1 MFLFTGNPYPLT
13 IHITTKTLPDTEQ
26 VRQEAENNVF
36 TLLASETAVKALSQ
50 SLSEELEETITLNNV
65 RMGSIMVD
73 MVLGDLS
80 KLAYIKKLSDKYVL
94 SNIIDSILMT
104 PEFIESCQAED
115 VGLEAVIDE
124 ESYNQIK
131 SKCGKMK
138 Y

>member
-1 MFLFTGNPYPLT
+1 MT
-13 IHITTKTLPDTEQ
+13 IRITTKTLPDTEQ

-50 SLSEELEETITLNNV
+50 SLSEELQATITLNNV

-131 SKCGKMK
+131 SKYGKMK
-138 Y
+138 

>member
-1 MFLFTGNPYPLT
+1 MT
-13 IHITTKTLPDTEQ
+13 IRITTKTLPDTEQ

-36 TLLASETAVKALSQ
+36 TLLESETAVKALSQ
-50 SLSEELEETITLNNV
+50 SLSEELEATITLNNV

-80 KLAYIKKLSDKYVL
+80 KLDYIKKLSDKYVL

-104 PEFIESCQAED
+104 PEFIESCEAED

-131 SKCGKMK
+131 SKYGKMK
-138 Y
+138 

>member
-1 MFLFTGNPYPLT
+1 MT
-13 IHITTKTLPDTEQ
+13 IRITTKTLPDTEQ
-26 VRQEAENNVF
+26 VRQDAENNVF

-50 SLSEELEETITLNNV
+50 SLSEEFEATITLNNV

-80 KLAYIKKLSDKYVL
+80 KLEYIKKLSDKYVL

-131 SKCGKMK
+131 SKHGKMK

>member
-1 MFLFTGNPYPLT
+1 MT
-13 IHITTKTLPDTEQ
+13 IRITTKTLPDTEQ
-26 VRQEAENNVF
+26 VRQEAETNVF
-36 TLLASETAVKALSQ
+36 TLLASETAVKTLSQ
-50 SLSEELEETITLNNV
+50 SLSEELEATITLNNV
-65 RMGSIMVD
+65 RMGSIKVD

-131 SKCGKMK
+131 SKYGKMK
-138 Y
+138 

>member
-50 SLSEELEETITLNNV
+50 SLSEELEATITLNNV

-131 SKCGKMK
+131 SKYGKMK
-138 Y
+138 

>member
-1 MFLFTGNPYPLT
+1 
-13 IHITTKTLPDTEQ
+13 
-26 VRQEAENNVF
+26 
-36 TLLASETAVKALSQ
+36 
-50 SLSEELEETITLNNV
+50 
-65 RMGSIMVD
+65 MGSIMVD

-80 KLAYIKKLSDKYVL
+80 KLEYIKKLSDKYVL

-131 SKCGKMK
+131 SKYGKMK
-138 Y
+138 